1 MVQLQSAP
9 LMVLDLD
16 VPFAE
21 MLSIGATPAGRRRI
35 AAIAGG
41 SFSGDRLRGMVLPG
55 GADWVL
61 NRADGVML
69 IDVRLALLTDDG
81 ARLYLSYQGSFRA
94 PEDVMARFNR
104 GERLGDDEYRLRTVA
119 RFEAG
124 AEAYRWLND
133 TIVVGIGHQRAGG
146 PRYHLFEIL

>member
-1 MVQLQSAP
+1 MVELQSAP
-9 LMVLDLD
+9 LMVVDLD
-16 VPFAE
+16 VPLGQ

-35 AAIAGG
+35 APVAGG
-41 SFSGDRLRGMVLPG
+41 RFTGERLRGTVLPG

-81 ARLYLSYQGSFRA
+81 ARLYLTYQGSFRA
-94 PEDVMARFNR
+94 DDAVMARFNR
-104 GERLGDDEYRLRTVA
+104 GETIGDDEYRLRTVA

-124 AEAYRWLND
+124 ADAYRWLND
-133 TIVVGIGHQRAGG
+133 MIVIGIGHQRPAG